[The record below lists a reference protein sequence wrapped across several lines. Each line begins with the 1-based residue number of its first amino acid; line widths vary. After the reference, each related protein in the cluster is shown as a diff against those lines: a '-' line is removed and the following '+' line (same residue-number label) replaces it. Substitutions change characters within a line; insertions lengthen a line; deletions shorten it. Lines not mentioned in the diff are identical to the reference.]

1 MSFFYCSG
9 KDPIKMI
16 RMETTPTPI
25 SKKLKEKINRICKF
39 ARVNYS
45 IEEGSIVDFIGTNIA
60 FAKPHVL
67 KVNNTDYLIFE
78 DSNIVYINGYDKK
91 N

>member
-1 MSFFYCSG
+1 
-9 KDPIKMI
+9 MI
-16 RMETTPTPI
+16 QMETTATPI
-25 SKKLKEKINRICKF
+25 SKELKDKIKRICEF
-39 ARVNYS
+39 ARVTYS

-67 KVNNTDYLIFE
+67 KVKNNDYLIFE

-91 N
+91 IKFSELASYLKN